1 MSEPVATV
9 AAMTGSAPLVGIT
22 VWINFGSEMTL
33 GDTESFATKLMEV
46 MLRNCGVTW
55 GPTVSREMLS
65 FGPRTYIVTEDPPF
79 LVEIDTIVAG
89 GCSIA
94 TARIDDEH
102 LLSEVALEA
111 CDLQIDTDLSG
122 LSICTGVSH
131 PRYGYMSED
140 VFEHVL
146 EFDSMRDAKLDD
158 LDELDSTNAADTE
171 EASVAV
177 DNADQ
182 LALF

>member
-1 MSEPVATV
+1 MARV

-22 VWINFGSEMTL
+22 VAIDFDSEMTL
-33 GDTESFATKLMEV
+33 GDTESFATKLMEA

-55 GPTVSREMLS
+55 GPTVSREVLS
-65 FGPRTYIVTEDPPF
+65 FGPRTYIVTEEPPF
-79 LVEIDTIVAG
+79 LVEIDTILVG

-94 TARIDDEH
+94 TVRIDDEL

-111 CDLQIDTDLSG
+111 CDLQIDTHLSG

-146 EFDSMRDAKLDD
+146 EFDSIRDAKLDD
-158 LDELDSTNAADTE
+158 SDEPGGTNAADTE
-171 EASVAV
+171 ETGDAA
-177 DNADQ
+177 DDADQ

>member
-1 MSEPVATV
+1 
-9 AAMTGSAPLVGIT
+9 MTGSAPLVGIT
-22 VWINFGSEMTL
+22 VWINIDSEMTL

-55 GPTVSREMLS
+55 GPTVSREVLS

-79 LVEIDTIVAG
+79 LVEIDTILAG

-94 TARIDDEH
+94 TVRIDDEH

-111 CDLQIDTDLSG
+111 CDLQIDTRLSG

-146 EFDSMRDAKLDD
+146 EFDSIRDAKLDGP
-158 LDELDSTNAADTE
+158 DEPDGTNAADTD
-171 EASVAV
+171 EADDTV
-177 DNADQ
+177 DHADQ
-182 LALF
+182 IALF